1 MDRQEPCG
9 LPSCNCRGAVSRRD
23 FVTVLGAGA
32 AAALSGGLPLM
43 AGPLEPADFANLVPA
58 EKRLLRPWVESLTAR
73 RTRTVYRGRELEKIG
88 MPVGGLCAGQL
99 YLGGDGNLWHWDI
112 FNQQI
117 GTGDGHYAHPPPR
130 ESDVLQGF
138 SLLFRGQ
145 GNGRWARSTALQPIN
160 HPPPLKPEPPF
171 SGVTFCGE
179 YPIGYV
185 EYRDPK
191 QPLEVSL
198 EVFSPFIPLNTDD
211 SSLPA
216 TLLHVKIKNVGKE
229 AIETR
234 LYGYLGNAVCCNTGP
249 AGTGTREN
257 RVLRNPRLTM
267 VECSALP
274 GSPSNRPEIV
284 IDDFQNETYEGW
296 EVEGT
301 AFGAGPVLKSK
312 MPAYQGD
319 VGGPGLRVV
328 NSHAAA
334 PGGDV
339 GEKDRQTGKLTS
351 RPFKIERK
359 YIAFWIGGGNHPGKT
374 CINLLVDGKIV
385 RTATGR
391 NDNRMRPEAFEVHE
405 WEGKTARLEIVDHQT
420 GPWGNIG
427 VGRIAMTDQP
437 GRKPEE
443 QPDFGT
449 MVLGLLGPRPDDE
462 AECEPGGSH
471 SGASPGAP
479 GESARVSWGPPV
491 GLTIEKRHDPVACL
505 IRPMSI
511 EPGKEAT
518 ATYIIAWHFPNLSLR
533 DGGRHYANRFASA
546 RAVAEYVAE
555 NYDRLAG
562 QTRLW
567 HDTWYDSTL
576 PYWFLD
582 RTMANTSILATS
594 TAHRFRNG
602 RFWGWEGVG
611 CCEGTC
617 THVWHYAQAVA
628 RLFPQLERDLRQRTD
643 FGTALDPKSGVIQHR
658 GEGAGLAVDGQAGCI
673 LRAYREHQMSASNAF
688 LKPLWPKIKLAME
701 ALVRMDRGE
710 GLIEGAQHNTL
721 DQPWFGKIAWLSSL
735 YVAAARAC
743 EEMARDLGD
752 EPFAARM
759 REIARRGGRNIDR
772 ELFNGEYYVQIPDRE
787 HVRSVGSH
795 NGCEIDQVFGQS
807 WAHQLGLGRILKEE
821 NVKAALA
828 ALWKYNFTP
837 DVGPFRKRF
846 PAGRWY
852 AMAGEAGLLMCS
864 WPKGDQARVTQGF
877 DYYFNECMTGF
888 EYQVA
893 GHMLREGMVMEGL
906 AVARAI
912 HDRYH
917 ASRRN
922 PWNEVEC
929 GDHYARAMASYG
941 VFLAA
946 CGYEYHGPKGYLA
959 FAPRIHAEN
968 FRAAFTA
975 AEGWGTFRQKVLDE
989 AGQVRRALEAAVE
1002 LKWGSLRLRTLALVL
1017 PNGVAGRHVTASV
1030 GDRAVAFAADT
1041 SGGRVRITLANELLL
1056 EAGQSLEIHIE

>member
-1 MDRQEPCG
+1 V
-9 LPSCNCRGAVSRRD
+9 AA
-23 FVTVLGAGA
+23 LGAGA
-32 AAALSGGLPLM
+32 AAAMSGGLPLM
-43 AGPLEPADFANLVPA
+43 AGPLTPADFAGLVPA
-58 EKRLLRPWVESLTAR
+58 EKRLLRPWVESLVAR
-73 RTRTVYRGRELEKIG
+73 GTRTVYRGAELAKIG

-117 GTGDGHYAHPPPR
+117 GTGDGHYASPPPR
-130 ESDVLQGF
+130 ESPVLQGF
-138 SLLFRGQ
+138 MLLFRGQ
-145 GNGRWARSTALQPIN
+145 GNGRWVRSAALQPIN
-160 HPPPLKPEPPF
+160 HPPPSTPEPPF
-171 SGVTFCGE
+171 PGVTFCGE
-179 YPIGYV
+179 YPIGYI
-185 EYRDPK
+185 EHRDPNE
-191 QPLEVSL
+191 PIEVSL
-198 EVFSPFIPLNTDD
+198 EVFSPFIPLSTDD

-216 TLLHVKIKNVGKE
+216 TLMHVKIKNVGKE
-229 AIETR
+229 TIEAR
-234 LYGYLGNAVCCNTGP
+234 LCGYLGNAVCCNTGP
-249 AGTGTREN
+249 AGSGIREN
-257 RVLRNPRLTM
+257 RVVRHPRLTM
-267 VECSALP
+267 VECITSP
-274 GSPSNRPEIV
+274 GKPSNRPEIV
-284 IDDFQNETYEGW
+284 LDDFQKETYEGW

-334 PGGDV
+334 PGNDV
-339 GEKDRQTGKLTS
+339 TEKDRQTGKLTS
-351 RPFKIERK
+351 QPFKIERRF
-359 YIAFWIGGGNHPGKT
+359 ITFWIGGGNHPGKT

-391 NDNRMRPEAFEVHE
+391 NDNRMRLEAFDVHE
-405 WEGKTARLEIVDHQT
+405 WEDKAARLEIVDHET

-427 VGRIAMTDQP
+427 VGRIVMTDQP
-437 GRKPEE
+437 AGKLEH

-449 MVLGLLGPRPDDE
+449 MVLGLLGRWPDDD
-462 AECEPGGSH
+462 ADCDMKGW
-471 SGASPGAP
+471 SPTW
-479 GESARVSWGPPV
+479 S
-491 GLTIEKRHDPVACL
+491 RHGPVASL
-505 IRPMSI
+505 TRHMSL

-518 ATYIIAWHFPNLSLR
+518 ATYLIAWHFPNLSLK
-533 DGGRHYANRFASA
+533 DGGRHYASRFSSA

-594 TAHRFRNG
+594 TCHRFRNG

-628 RLFPQLERDLRQRTD
+628 RLFPQLERDLRERTD

-673 LRAYREHQMSASNAF
+673 LRAYREHQMSASNVF

-701 ALVRMDRGE
+701 ALLRMDRGE

-743 EEMARDLGD
+743 EEMARELGD
-752 EPFAARM
+752 GPFAARM
-759 REIARRGGRNIDR
+759 AEIARRGGRNIDR
-772 ELFNGEYYVQIPDRE
+772 ELFNGEYYLQIPDRE

-807 WAHQLGLGRILKEE
+807 WAHQLGLGRILDEH

-852 AMAGEAGLLMCS
+852 AMAGEGGLLMCS

-893 GHMLREGMVMEGL
+893 GHMLWEGMVMEGL
-906 AVARAI
+906 AVARAV

-959 FAPRIHAEN
+959 FAPRVHPED

-975 AEGWGTFRQKVLDE
+975 AEGWGTFRQKLS
-989 AGQVRRALEAAVE
+989 GQALQAAID
-1002 LKWGSLRLRTLALVL
+1002 LKWGRLRLRTLELAL
-1017 PNGVAGRHVTASV
+1017 PKGVAGTRVELEA
-1030 GDRAVAFAADT
+1030 GGKAVACAAEV
-1041 SGGRVRITLANELLL
+1041 SGGRVRITLAADLILQ
-1056 EAGQSLEIHIE
+1056 AGHSLEIHIA